1 MTEDINK
8 KSHIIIAHDK
18 KKIEKMVQQIWKLQ
32 YIQMVYNTIVY
43 GEISTATHQYVRIRS
58 IKIN

>member
-18 KKIEKMVQQIWKLQ
+18 KNRK
-32 YIQMVYNTIVY
+32 NCTIDM
-43 GEISTATHQYVRIRS
+43 EIAIYSNGV
-58 IKIN
+58 